1 MINEGYHNLTS
12 RERQSYTEKV
22 RQSYTKTVRQ
32 NNRVIGAALRRAAM
46 LLCMIIMG
54 VGGAKAEETELT
66 TGTDNGC
73 LTISADQFSGINET
87 SILRIYETADG
98 EIYIATTWSW
108 TPMYTPNGHI
118 LSGSSFYNSTKKS
131 IELKEVIS

>member
-22 RQSYTKTVRQ
+22 RQSNTKSVRQ

-54 VGGAKAEETELT
+54 IGGTK
-66 TGTDNGC
+66 GQ
-73 LTISADQFSGINET
+73 SFSGQLKSGVEPIDRYVKWSQNSAEFSVLDMPEKLGISLSDFADNYYIKLLLSDKI
-87 SILRIYETADG
+87 SI
-98 EIYIATTWSW
+98 
-108 TPMYTPNGHI
+108 
-118 LSGSSFYNSTKKS
+118 
-131 IELKEVIS
+131 